1 MTTAARRARHFRIF
15 NSFNKETAMD
25 KKLMDAGLVARR
37 AVLGDEYVDRAMK
50 NVDDQLISEMK

>member
-1 MTTAARRARHFRIF
+1 
-15 NSFNKETAMD
+15 MD

-50 NVDDQLISEMK
+50 NVCAWLESYRVRSSS